1 MQIRKGYFSFTDCPI
16 FFSKSIGLKLLM
28 RWTNENPTKNLD
40 FITQTRKIQ
49 TDGQADGRTD
59 RQTDDGNHT
68 MT

>member
-1 MQIRKGYFSFTDCPI
+1 MQIRKGYFSFTDCSI